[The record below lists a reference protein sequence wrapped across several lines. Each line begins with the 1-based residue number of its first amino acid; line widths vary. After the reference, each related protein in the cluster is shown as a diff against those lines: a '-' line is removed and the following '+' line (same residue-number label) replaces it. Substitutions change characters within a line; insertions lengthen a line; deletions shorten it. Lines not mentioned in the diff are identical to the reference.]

1 MITKKK
7 QYVYCLSAGQYSD
20 YQETWYVHEQKL
32 NESKIKQLLSE
43 HIDAAKQL
51 AAEREQQRIDEC
63 EELFGQR
70 KWPRGST
77 WMSPAE
83 IAWEMAGFEPLVADF
98 EKYCDYIPD
107 QIRRWCGLEKDE

>member
-20 YQETWYVHEQKL
+20 YQETWYVHERKL

-63 EELFGQR
+63 EE
-70 KWPRGST
+70 